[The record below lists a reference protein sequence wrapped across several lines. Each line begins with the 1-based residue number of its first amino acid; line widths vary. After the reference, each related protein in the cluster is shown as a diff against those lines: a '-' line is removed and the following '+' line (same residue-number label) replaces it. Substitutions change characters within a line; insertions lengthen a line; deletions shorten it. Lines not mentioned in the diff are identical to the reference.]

1 MQNDRVVIF
10 GGLVLAWGETTARP
24 ADILLAG
31 DSIEAIV
38 PPGTAE
44 AARRIDATGRLI
56 IPGLVNAHTHGHG
69 GLAKGVADRWSLE
82 LLLNAGPWSNCARPG
97 DDGRLAR

>member
-31 DSIEAIV
+31 DSKQY
-38 PPGTAE
+38 
-44 AARRIDATGRLI
+44 ATG
-56 IPGLVNAHTHGHG
+56 T
-69 GLAKGVADRWSLE
+69 
-82 LLLNAGPWSNCARPG
+82 SNNTYT
-97 DDGRLAR
+97 